1 MKSAALLYSQE
12 THPFF
17 RGFFGLHLLP
27 VPIIV
32 ETVDPF
38 SISTKWLT
46 NCPFAY
52 FSDPLTI
59 IPETEAQTKRTTC
72 HHIPIFFCGDISDK
86 PASHFDFYSVDVI
99 ILAASEGFSTG

>member
-38 SISTKWLT
+38 SISAKWLT

-52 FSDPLTI
+52 FSDPLTT
-59 IPETEAQTKRTTC
+59 IPETEAQTKRTPC
-72 HHIPIFFCGDISDK
+72 HHIPIYFFVVTFPTNLLRTLIFT
-86 PASHFDFYSVDVI
+86 ASM
-99 ILAASEGFSTG
+99 L